1 VATVCPICNKYV
13 QALSTHLLQHH
24 GHILWEQLKIMGHD
38 IEVINHCPL
47 CKTKSHKVPSV
58 ANKKYIIYEY
68 DVALELTKIDALKAH
83 MLSKHSSLLFEKFN
97 ASWQG
102 KGMTIQQNLFP
113 IAIQLSPTDAQLLQ
127 SILPD
132 LLQMGYQ
139 LEPFGNNAF
148 LLQGSPADHP
158 SEDNQSVIEMM
169 LEDVKD
175 ASSTLHHS
183 YKEKI
188 AKTLAR
194 KHAVKAGKKLDEMEY
209 RPFYRTR
216 VPSR

>member
-1 VATVCPICNKYV
+1 MA
-13 QALSTHLLQHH
+13 
-24 GHILWEQLKIMGHD
+24 
-38 IEVINHCPL
+38 
-47 CKTKSHKVPSV
+47 
-58 ANKKYIIYEY
+58 
-68 DVALELTKIDALKAH
+68 
-83 MLSKHSSLLFEKFN
+83 
-97 ASWQG
+97 
-102 KGMTIQQNLFP
+102 IQQNLFP

-132 LLQMGYQ
+132 LLHMGYQ

-158 SEDNQSVIEMM
+158 SENNQSVIEMV

-175 ASSTLHHS
+175 AASTLHQS

-194 KHAVKAGKKLDEMEY
+194 KHAVKAGKKLDEMEMLDLVERLAQCSNNTTHFDGKPIY
-209 RPFYRTR
+209 VEVKNDYLNDIFT
-216 VPSR
+216 V

>member
-1 VATVCPICNKYV
+1 MH
-13 QALSTHLLQHH
+13 Q
-24 GHILWEQLKIMGHD
+24 QL
-38 IEVINHCPL
+38 
-47 CKTKSHKVPSV
+47 
-58 ANKKYIIYEY
+58 
-68 DVALELTKIDALKAH
+68 AH
-83 MLSKHSSLLFEKFN
+83 QQVLFEKFN

-102 KGMTIQQNLFP
+102 KGMAIQQNLFP
-113 IAIQLSPTDAQLLQ
+113 IAIQLSPTDTQLLQ

-132 LLQMGYQ
+132 LLHMGYQ

-158 SEDNQSVIEMM
+158 SENNQLVIEMI

-175 ASSTLHHS
+175 AASTLHQS

-194 KHAVKAGKKLDEMEY
+194 KHAVKAGKKMDEMEMLDLVERLSQCSNNSTHFDGKPIY
-209 RPFYRTR
+209 VEVKNDYLNDIFR
-216 VPSR
+216 V